1 MSTATSTRRVAMTLE
16 QLWHRVPGG
25 TAVAALGMA
34 RHLKDFPEIDL
45 VGVAARHPRRPPEEW
60 AAPVEVFELPL
71 PRAVLYRAWHRFRR
85 PRVQLAT
92 GRVDVIHA
100 TSAAIPPKSAPLVVT
115 VHDLAWLKDPAHF
128 TARGLSFF
136 RRGLDVARRDADLVL
151 CPSQATARDCEEV
164 GWPSDRVRV
173 IPLGTD
179 TTRARDAQ
187 VASVRNKHGLA
198 NDYILWTGTIE
209 PRKNLPRLL
218 EAYRMLDT
226 SLDLVVC
233 GPRGWNEDLDA
244 LIEPVRAR
252 VRLLGFV
259 PRADL
264 AGLYAGARIFCWPSL
279 REGFG
284 FPVLEAMA
292 QGTPVVTSLGTSTE
306 EVAGAAAVLVD
317 PHDPAAIA
325 AGIETI
331 LGDDPVAAKLAEAGP
346 ARAAEFTWERTA
358 RGVADA
364 YAEVSE

>member
-1 MSTATSTRRVAMTLE
+1 MTLE

-45 VGVAARHPRRPPEEW
+45 VGVAARHPRRAPEEW
-60 AAPVEVFELPL
+60 APPVEVFELPL
-71 PRAVLYRAWHRFRR
+71 PRAALYRSWHRFRR
-85 PRVQLAT
+85 PRVELAT
-92 GRVDVIHA
+92 SRVDVIHA
-100 TSAAIPPKSAPLVVT
+100 TSAAIPPRSAPLVVT
-115 VHDLAWLKDPAHF
+115 VHDLAWLKDPSHF
-128 TARGLSFF
+128 TTRGLSFF
-136 RRGLDVARRDADLVL
+136 KRGLDVARRDADLVL
-151 CPSQATARDCEEV
+151 CPSRATARDCEEV
-164 GWPSDRVRV
+164 GWPAEKVRV
-173 IPLGTD
+173 VPLATD
-179 TTRARDAQ
+179 AVPARDAQ
-187 VASVRNKHGLA
+187 IATARSKHGLA

-218 EAYRMLDT
+218 EAYRSLDT
-226 SLDLVVC
+226 DLDLVLC

-252 VRLLGFV
+252 VHILGFV

-264 AGLYAGARIFCWPSL
+264 GGLYAGARIFCWPSL

-306 EVAGAAAVLVD
+306 EVAGEAAVLVD
-317 PHDPAAIA
+317 PTDPAAIA
-325 AGIETI
+325 VGIETI
-331 LGDDPVAAKLAEAGP
+331 LGNESLETKLAKAGP
-346 ARAAEFTWERTA
+346 ARVREFTWERTA

-364 YAEVSE
+364 YREVSE